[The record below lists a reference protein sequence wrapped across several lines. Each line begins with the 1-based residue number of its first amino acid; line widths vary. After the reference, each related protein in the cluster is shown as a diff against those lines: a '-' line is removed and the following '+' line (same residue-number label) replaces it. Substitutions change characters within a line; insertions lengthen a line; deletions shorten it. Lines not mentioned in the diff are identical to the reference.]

1 MKKLNNA
8 EMANVSG
15 GVCQLPPTDNPNFPF
30 ACLNHCLIA
39 EAMSNGNAAFE
50 VCPL

>member
-1 MKKLNNA
+1 MKKLTNDQMVN
-8 EMANVSG
+8 MSG
-15 GVCQLPPTDNPNFPF
+15 GVCQQPPTSNPNFPF

-39 EAMSNGNAAFE
+39 MIMSNGNAAFE

>member
-8 EMANVSG
+8 EMATVNG
-15 GVCQLPPTDNPNFPF
+15 GLCMLPPTSNPNFPF
-30 ACLNHCLIA
+30 ACLNHCIIA
-39 EAMSNGNAAFE
+39 VTMSNGNAAFE